1 MDDGIINLRSINNQ
15 SEKYMNRTHFKD
27 EEIPY
32 HILERFG
39 LSREMIGDLP
49 MSILNL
55 MLTGRKTPML
65 PIEMKYEDGSIIQS
79 RTRIALI
86 RKSDGTADVLF
97 YPKPTE
103 NRLAMF
109 SEAEQQK
116 LRSGKPIMGQM
127 VTNDAESETPGFH
140 QLDDT
145 NGQILSVP
153 SPVIGRNLQHLS
165 DTLHLSNAELI
176 CLRNGERLTVAD
188 DDDLLTIGIDL
199 NEPTGVRIVA
209 GDSRQWDERKKQ
221 AVEKYNF
228 GCFGCWV
235 MDEEGNL
242 DYVQEEDY
250 SDELWE
256 EMKKSGARH
265 AQAQKM

>member
-1 MDDGIINLRSINNQ
+1 
-15 SEKYMNRTHFKD
+15 MNRTQFKD

-32 HILERFG
+32 HILDRFG

-49 MSILNL
+49 ISILNL
-55 MLTGRKTPML
+55 LHAGRKTPML
-65 PIEMKYEDGSIIQS
+65 PIVMKCEDGTVIHS

-86 RKSDGTADVLF
+86 RKGDGTADVLF
-97 YPKPTE
+97 YPKPIQS
-103 NRLAMF
+103 RLAMF

-116 LRSGKPIMGQM
+116 LCNGKPVMGQM
-127 VTNDAESETPGFH
+127 VTDEGKEVPGFH
-140 QLDDT
+140 QLDDS

-153 SPVIGRNLQHLS
+153 TPIIGRNLQHLS
-165 DTLHLSNAELI
+165 DTLHLSNAELV

-209 GDSRQWDERKKQ
+209 GDSLQWDERKKQ

-228 GCFGCWV
+228 GCFGCWI

-265 AQAQKM
+265 SQTQKI